1 MFVDFDKIFNDDP
14 KSQFNVPP
22 GYIEYLNEGLP
33 KGLKYTI
40 DKDGNYVISPEGNE
54 IKISGIKMILTE
66 EQKKV
71 LGSKYKFQDILDYA
85 YNSQQKIEIQPIEP
99 GYIRINE
106 QKISIDKLVE
116 NPLKP
121 IKVIEG
127 KAYMFPPKFDQKIEI
142 KLGDGKY
149 ERFISVIRVPDNSV
163 KVLSFKSKE
172 TEPLKVN
179 YSFDK
184 STNDLKMNIS
194 FDLNYAKTI
203 RDIVESIYIY
213 NAFIDG
219 KGYINGKL
227 LELRMN
233 NNQYKK
239 YDEKSALFWE
249 KVLKVEAELGTK
261 FIPPKGNLEYNKIL
275 EIEELYQSLVVKRP
289 FKSRTLI
296 DTIDYKIGLDN
307 RDEMEN
313 YINKTLRFQFDA
325 TYTGEILGCKVN
337 LQALIMAFYSKI
349 LKIEKNKQNATI
361 ILGDESEEKKRYSSV
376 MYFKDN
382 KQIEKFKEQLDDET
396 MEAFRNAKSANQYL
410 NDDEN
415 K

>member
-1 MFVDFDKIFNDDP
+1 MFVDFDEIFNDDP
-14 KSQFNVPP
+14 KSQFNIPLR
-22 GYIEYLNEGLP
+22 YIEYLNEGLP
-33 KGLKYTI
+33 QGLKYTI
-40 DKDGNYVISPEGNE
+40 DKDGNYVISPEENE
-54 IKISGIKMILTE
+54 MKISGIKMLLTE

-71 LGSKYKFQDILDYA
+71 LGRDYKFQDILDYA

-142 KLGDGKY
+142 KLGDEKY
-149 ERFISVIRVPDNSV
+149 ERVISVIRVPNNSV
-163 KVLSFKSKE
+163 KVLSFESKK

-203 RDIVESIYIY
+203 RDIVESVYIY

-227 LELRMN
+227 LESKMN

-249 KVLKVEAELGTK
+249 KVLKVEAELGTE
-261 FIPPKGNLEYNKIL
+261 FTPPKENLEYNKIL
-275 EIEELYQSLVVKRP
+275 EIEELYQSLVLKRP

-296 DTIDYKIGLDN
+296 DTIDYKTDLDK
-307 RDEMEN
+307 RDEMEK
-313 YINKTLRFQFDA
+313 YINKTLRFQFNA

-337 LQALIMAFYSKI
+337 LQALIIAFYSKI

-361 ILGDESEEKKRYSSV
+361 ILGDETEEKKRYSSV

-410 NDDEN
+410 NDDES